1 MISNRTLDILIIIV
15 VVLTSFAFGLA
26 IGDFIHQANQS
37 AVCAVLEKHTQN
49 RDPQIVNGEC
59 TMLVGVSD
67 IRVRMNVVEYGGM
80 ILEDEGD

>member
-1 MISNRTLDILIIIV
+1 MKQQVSFWYIA
-15 VVLTSFAFGLA
+15 VVLAFALVGWTIIDHIFDA
-26 IGDFIHQANQS
+26 KQAT
-37 AVCAVLEKHTQN
+37 AVCAVLSKHVPN
-49 RDPQIVNGEC
+49 RDPQVIDGEC